1 MFVDDKHEGFGI
13 LKEHDMTYVGTFK
26 NHQYDGFGKLT
37 WRDGD

>member
-1 MFVDDKHEGFGI
+1 
-13 LKEHDMTYVGTFK
+13 MTYVGTFK